1 MAGNKT
7 PGAGRHEA
15 TDRAGTMDFSTG
27 IDDWRDFIKLR
38 TTDESPSES
47 PESST
52 VSRSSSVSMNIPSM
66 SPVVSDEDMRR
77 LHSYAATLLSGF
89 TVDDSSVVAVL
100 KKIDDDIQAATE
112 WSPAKVAVELQDI
125 HAKKALLVGEKMFA
139 TYAMLTGKEG
149 ASQLY
154 QDATDKYGTLDY
166 VAHNLRTDPEGYYAR
181 QRLDLYN
188 QMANYTQA
196 LGGAVAA
203 DRAATGNMLIGI
215 ANILASRAQ
224 VESAKI
230 GAQAN
235 IYQTDVQRKLT
246 EDMNTVNRMQATSN
260 FFQVFSQLG
269 LPFTG
274 TMFGR
279 VFNVFKQGTP
289 EQVQK
294 EMQLLTDEITNT
306 VDTMRAQGKLTDK
319 QYEEYLK
326 LLAKRQKD

>member
-1 MAGNKT
+1 MDDNKT
-7 PGAGRHEA
+7 PGAGRYEA
-15 TDRAGTMDFSTG
+15 TDRAGTVTPSGGHSSFLDLVG
-27 IDDWRDFIKLR
+27 LR
-38 TTDESPSES
+38 EKSETPSGS
-47 PESST
+47 SESST

-89 TVDDSSVVAVL
+89 TADDSNVVSVL

-149 ASQLY
+149 ASELY
-154 QDATDKYGTLDY
+154 KDATDKYGTLDY

-203 DRAATGNMLIGI
+203 DRAATGNMLVGI
-215 ANILASRAQ
+215 ANILASKAQ

-230 GAQAN
+230 SAGASIYQAN
-235 IYQTDVQRKLT
+235 VQRKLT
-246 EDMNTVNRMQATSN
+246 EDMTMVNRMQATSN
-260 FFQVFSQLG
+260 FFQTFSQIG

-274 TMFGR
+274 SMFGR
-279 VFNVFKQGTP
+279 VFNVFRQGTP
-289 EQVQK
+289 EQQQK
-294 EMQLLTDEITNT
+294 AAQELTDEIANT
-306 VDTMRAQGKLTDK
+306 VDTLRAQGKLTDK
-319 QYEEYLK
+319 QYKEYIK
-326 LLAKRQKD
+326 LLNKR

>member
-1 MAGNKT
+1 MADNKT

-38 TTDESPSES
+38 TTDESPSEGS
-47 PESST
+47 ESST

-89 TVDDSSVVAVL
+89 TADDSNVVSVL

-149 ASQLY
+149 ASELY
-154 QDATDKYGTLDY
+154 KDATDKYGTLDY

-203 DRAATGNMLIGI
+203 DRAATGNMLVGI
-215 ANILASRAQ
+215 ANILASKAQ

-230 GAQAN
+230 SAGASIYQAN
-235 IYQTDVQRKLT
+235 VQRKLT
-246 EDMNTVNRMQATSN
+246 EDMTMVNRMKATSN
-260 FFQVFSQLG
+260 FFQTFSQIG

-274 TMFGR
+274 SMFGR
-279 VFNVFKQGTP
+279 VFNVFRQGTP
-289 EQVQK
+289 EQQQK
-294 EMQLLTDEITNT
+294 AAQELTDEITNT
-306 VDTMRAQGKLTDK
+306 VDTLRARGKLSDK
-319 QYEEYLK
+319 DYEDYLK
-326 LLAKRQKD
+326 LLNKR